1 MGVLTVSEEPTLL
14 SAALGLGLRV
24 AVMEVALGVGSS
36 CCFLAGLTKNES
48 MVRLVDMVDTARGGT
63 PVQAGGRFEKL
74 TAV

>member
-48 MVRLVDMVDTARGGT
+48 MVRLVDMVRYSERRDAS
-63 PVQAGGRFEKL
+63 ASGRE
-74 TAV
+74 V